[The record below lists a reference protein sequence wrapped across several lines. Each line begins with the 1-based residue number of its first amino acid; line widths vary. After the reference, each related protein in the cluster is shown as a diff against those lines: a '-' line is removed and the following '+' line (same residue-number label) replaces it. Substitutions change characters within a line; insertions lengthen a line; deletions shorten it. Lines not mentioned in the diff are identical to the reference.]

1 MRLPQLALRQMAVIK
16 QVHHLHSPRQ
26 ATPSHHP
33 HASQTIADTAIDPIA
48 MRLNRLGF
56 VAGESVEIVARGIF
70 GGEPILVKVGVSR
83 FALRRNEA
91 VRIEVEV

>member
-1 MRLPQLALRQMAVIK
+1 MRLPQLALRQVAVIK
-16 QVHHLHSPRQ
+16 QVHQLNMPMQ

-33 HASQTIADTAIDPIA
+33 QASQTMADTAIDPITT
-48 MRLNRLGF
+48 RLNRLGF
-56 VAGESVEIVARGIF
+56 VAGEPVEIVARGIF

-91 VRIEVEV
+91 ARIEVEV